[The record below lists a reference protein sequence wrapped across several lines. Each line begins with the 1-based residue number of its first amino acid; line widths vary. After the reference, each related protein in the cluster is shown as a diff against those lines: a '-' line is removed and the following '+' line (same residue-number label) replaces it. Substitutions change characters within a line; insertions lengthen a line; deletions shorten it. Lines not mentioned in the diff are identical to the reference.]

1 MTVAADAY
9 QGLFVSHPVAMA
21 IWEPST
27 GRILAVN
34 DAAVKQYGYGHD
46 EAVGLAVDRLIHP
59 DDWPRLR
66 ERVATMPPG
75 HVSGET
81 FRHIRRDGSVIE
93 VEMTGHELEFEGR
106 PARVVMALDVTE
118 RRRLEERLRQ
128 AQRMEAVG
136 QLAGGIAHDFNNLLM
151 VINGFGEMLAGRLP
165 PGEDRDAAEQIRAA
179 GERAATLTRQL
190 LAFASP
196 GMQRPEVVDVADAV
210 RGLLPMLQR
219 ALGEQVE
226 IQLDSTGRDPWVET
240 DRAQLEQMLV
250 NLAVNAR
257 DAMPD
262 GGRLTFTVSDAPGHL
277 PEAVG
282 APHGSVLLSVTDT
295 GLGIADEHRDRVFLP
310 FFTTKADR
318 GGSGLGLATV
328 FATVRAAGGRVWV
341 ESNDAPG
348 TTIRILLPRAS
359 TAPQSRARSLADDA
373 PMDRP
378 SLVLVAED
386 EGAVRTLVER
396 VLHGAGYPVISAGQG
411 AEALEVARARLDEI
425 AILITDAMMPGM
437 TGMQLARR
445 LRLERPD
452 LPVLFIS
459 GWASDAFDREW
470 HGTPG
475 VDLLLKP
482 FSVGDLLGRVASLLR
497 TVDAVDALED
507 VAPVPIPDAVG

>member
-1 MTVAADAY
+1 MTAASDAY
-9 QGLFVSHPVAMA
+9 QQLFVSHPVAMA
-21 IWEPST
+21 IWEPAT

-34 DAAVKQYGYGHD
+34 DAAVKQYGYDHV
-46 EAVGLAVDRLIHP
+46 EAVGMAVDRLIHP

-66 ERVATMPPG
+66 ERVAAMPSG

-151 VINGFGEMLAGRLP
+151 VINGYGEMLAGRLP
-165 PGEDRDAAEQIRAA
+165 AGEDLDAAHQIRAA
-179 GERAATLTRQL
+179 GERAAALTRQL

-196 GMQRPEVVDVADAV
+196 GLQRPEVVDVADAV
-210 RGLLPMLQR
+210 HGLLPMLRR
-219 ALGEQVE
+219 ALGEHVE
-226 IQLDSTGRDPWVET
+226 IRVEATARDPWVET

-257 DAMPD
+257 DAMPE
-262 GGRLTFTVSDAPGHL
+262 GGRLAIAVSDAPGHL
-277 PEAVG
+277 PEAIG
-282 APHGSVLLSVTDT
+282 APHGSVLLSVSDT
-295 GLGIADEHRDRVFLP
+295 GLGIANEHRDRVFLP

-318 GGSGLGLATV
+318 GGSGLGLAAV

-341 ESNDAPG
+341 ESDDAPG
-348 TTIRILLPRAS
+348 TTIRVLLPRAG
-359 TAPQSRARSLADDA
+359 DA
-373 PMDRP
+373 PAASSRSGRERP
-378 SLVLVAED
+378 SEGRSRLVLVAED

-396 VLHGAGYPVISAGQG
+396 VLGGAGYAVRTVSHGR
-411 AEALEVARARLDEI
+411 EALEIAMSQLDEI
-425 AILITDAMMPGM
+425 EILVTDAVMPGM
-437 TGMQLARR
+437 TGLQLARR
-445 LRLERPD
+445 LRLARPG

-459 GWASDAFDREW
+459 GWASDAFQREW
-470 HGTPG
+470 NAQPG

-482 FSVGDLLGRVASLLR
+482 FSVGELLGRVSSLVGAAEHEL
-497 TVDAVDALED
+497 AE
-507 VAPVPIPDAVG
+507 PISHAVG